1 MDGLDALRYVLENE
15 IPGCLVEC
23 GIGSGQFPVMWAE
36 ELVRRGVND
45 RVLYLID
52 TFRGMTEP
60 GPNDRTTED
69 ACLFKMTSTEVQ
81 EYFDERQQDGYN
93 TWCYVGLPQIHQR
106 MVSTRYDLSKIH
118 YIVGDVRKTLQDEQ
132 NRPPAPIAI
141 LRLDTDFYDSSKIE
155 LETLYDRVVGGG
167 IIIFDDYHHWDGQR
181 RATDEFFKERGL
193 TPKIVNLGNKQA
205 AAMIK

>member
-1 MDGLDALRYVLENE
+1 MDGLKSVRYVLAND
-15 IPGCLVEC
+15 IPGCFVEC
-23 GIGSGQFPVMWAE
+23 GVGSGQFPVMWAE
-36 ELVRRGVND
+36 ELVRQGVDD
-45 RVLYLID
+45 REIYLVD

-60 GPNDRTTED
+60 GPNDKTTDD
-69 ACLFKMTSTEVQ
+69 AELFRMTSEDVK
-81 EYFDERQQDGYN
+81 EYFDERVRPECN
-93 TWCYVGLPQIHQR
+93 LWCYVGLPDIHAR
-106 MVSTRYDLSKIH
+106 MVRTKYPLDKIQ
-118 YIVGDVRKTLQDEQ
+118 YVIGDVRETLLNEA
-132 NRPPAPIAI
+132 NRPPAPIAV

-155 LETLYDRVVGGG
+155 LETLYDRVVDGG